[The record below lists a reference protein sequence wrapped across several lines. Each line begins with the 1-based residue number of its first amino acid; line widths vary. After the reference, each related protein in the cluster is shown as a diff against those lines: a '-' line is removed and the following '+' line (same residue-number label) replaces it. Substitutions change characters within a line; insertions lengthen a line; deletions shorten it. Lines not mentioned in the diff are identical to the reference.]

1 MKFLNNFIYITFH
14 LLLLF
19 SNLEKTSSIILFTE
33 KSTLFYNKPKTY
45 ELDLKDIL
53 KRTGDSILGSILS
66 ISVHNENEKGTKI
79 NLLSKLNE
87 MPNTDSF
94 DHSDFS
100 GINGIYSIS
109 YNPCEFT
116 FEDKIYLKIYSE
128 NDVDTKYKIEV
139 NTLDNS
145 IFESLCTD
153 GSKIISKSLLYPG
166 ITQTVKGIVKFGG
179 KNIDNNK
186 VVDDLFILHE
196 NKTWYE
202 IEIPQKEEKPT
213 PRYGMGIISFDA
225 GNYFLIYGGK
235 DENDK
240 FENDLWVFD
249 VEKEKWHLIGKSQ
262 DIINFPINSFLP
274 TLSLIENKGVVLAF
288 GSTNILYD
296 NIYTIDIYI
305 LKQISQLDELND
317 ESSENNRNSL
327 LSNLIKVYPTKGK
340 IPLRYGLSID
350 QISDNEILFFGGYD
364 PNTNNLTNKC
374 EIINVDILSNVE
386 KTIIDCNKDNSLSP
400 RAFHSTIKYGP
411 TLLLFGGEKSATEFH
426 GDIYKFI
433 ASDKKWIKLDTNDED
448 GNFLKI
454 HGSKMLYNY
463 LEGSDSDKPIIINAD
478 NNYILRLSFV
488 RCKNEGEISS
498 DKFCLPCSV
507 GYILV
512 KSKCTPCRV
521 GQYFHYEKD
530 NYFASSCLSCPSGTY
545 SNKKGGTGLSGC
557 LLCPYNSYNDE
568 YGKRKCKKCPDDKT
582 CLIGSTF
589 PMTYKNIDEKDIE
602 NSKAY
607 LKYENYPEFVD
618 REQVFKTATFT
629 AGLGLI
635 ICLTLFVSFIIFIC
649 YCCKTKAT
657 LTCLYKMDF
666 IPLTGGNIRKSNG
679 GLITIIY
686 SILICSLAT
695 SFILRY
701 IFWNDIVEVSALDTS
716 KSTTRKELKSSII
729 LEVDVFGEYLPC
741 VKEKINNKNI
751 NESLA
756 DNGNGNENENE
767 ELLYT
772 QCSPEI
778 IFGKNGNYTEFDN
791 NNNYKINPYFSCR
804 EINERQCRI
813 RFTYENC
820 ESELKNLNTLNIHF
834 KNNKTY
840 ISLYKW
846 VLRNYW
852 DNTLYNINNEK
863 KPGYSIAEG
872 IFKANDDITKTKYVF
887 KGDETPS
894 VISLSLSAIYYSIE
908 SDENFSGHRINFLN
922 YQRNELKNEYTF
934 KASDNGVRLDFK
946 FTVSAN
952 SNIVNVIKD
961 ISLLDFF
968 AFMLGILA
976 GFAFLSRVTKHI
988 LEKCNFLNYTGD
1000 NFVILNEEVPQNI
1013 EMGLQNIE

>member
-1 MKFLNNFIYITFH
+1 MKIFQNYIYIIFH
-14 LLLLF
+14 LFLLF
-19 SNLEKTSSIILFTE
+19 SNIEKISSISLFSE
-33 KSTLFYNKPKTY
+33 KSTLYYNKPKTY

-53 KRTGDSILGSILS
+53 KRSGDSILGSILF

-79 NLLSKLNE
+79 NLLSKLNS
-87 MPNTDSF
+87 MPTKDSF

-109 YNPCEFT
+109 YNPCEFS
-116 FEDKIYLKIYSE
+116 FEDKIYLKINSE
-128 NDVDTKYKIEV
+128 KDVDTKYKIEV

-145 IFESLCTD
+145 IFESLCTQE
-153 GSKIISKSLLYPG
+153 SKKMSKSLLYPG

-179 KNIDNNK
+179 KNTDNNK
-186 VVDDLFILHE
+186 VIDNLFSLHE

-202 IEIPQKEEKPT
+202 IEIPEKEKKPS

-249 VEKEKWHLIGKSQ
+249 VEKETWHLIGKSQ

-274 TLSLIENKGVVLAF
+274 TLSLIENKGVVLSF

-296 NIYTIDIYI
+296 NIYTFDIYI
-305 LKQISQLDELND
+305 LKQILQLEELSNKNKD
-317 ESSENNRNSL
+317 SLLSNL
-327 LSNLIKVYPTKGK
+327 LSNLIKIYPTKGK
-340 IPLRYGLSID
+340 LTLRYGLSID

-364 PNTNNLTNKC
+364 PQTKVLTNIC
-374 EIINVDILSNVE
+374 EIVNLENFTNSE
-386 KTIIDCNKDNSLSP
+386 KIVTDCNKDNSVSP

-433 ASDKKWIKLDTNDED
+433 SSTKKWIKLDTNEED

-498 DKFCLPCSV
+498 DKFCLPCSI

-521 GQYFHYEKD
+521 GQYFHYEKN
-530 NYFASSCLSCPSGTY
+530 NYFSSSCRSCPAGTY
-545 SNKKGGTGLSGC
+545 SNQRGGTGLSGC
-557 LLCPYNSYNDE
+557 LLCPYNTYNDE
-568 YGKRKCKKCPDDKT
+568 YGKSKCKKCPDDKT
-582 CLIGSTF
+582 CLIGSTS
-589 PMTYKNIDEKDIE
+589 PMAYKNIEEKDIE
-602 NSKAY
+602 NPKAY

-618 REQVFKTATFT
+618 REQVFKNATFT
-629 AGLGLI
+629 AGITLI
-635 ICLTLFVSFIIFIC
+635 ASLTLFVSFIIFIC
-649 YCCKTKAT
+649 YCCNKKAT
-657 LTCLYKMDF
+657 VKCLYKMDF

-686 SILICSLAT
+686 SILICSLAV

-741 VKEKINNKNI
+741 VKEHKKI
-751 NESLA
+751 NESL
-756 DNGNGNENENE
+756 DENGND

-778 IFGKNGNYTEFDN
+778 TFGKNGNYTEFDSN
-791 NNNYKINPYFSCR
+791 NKQKINPYFSCR
-804 EINERQCRI
+804 EINEKQCRI

-820 ESELKNLNTLNIHF
+820 ETELRNLNTLNIYI

-887 KGDETPS
+887 KGEDTPS

-934 KASDNGVRLDFK
+934 KTSDNGVKLDFK
-946 FTVSAN
+946 FTVSQN

-976 GFAFLSRVTKHI
+976 GFAFLSRVSKHI
-988 LEKCNFLNYTGD
+988 LEKCNCLNYTGD
-1000 NFVILNEEVPQNI
+1000 NFVVLNEEVPQNI
-1013 EMGLQNIE
+1013 EMELEKIE